1 MYIYTAHALFV
12 PARCAFVGVC
22 ICICRAKDFSRS
34 IFTRRGSRY
43 RFAEVHVHAE
53 CFSYVAR
60 AMTRVSPGRVLMRGV
75 R

>member
-1 MYIYTAHALFV
+1 MHLQ
-12 PARCAFVGVC
+12 GEG
-22 ICICRAKDFSRS
+22 FSRS

-60 AMTRVSPGRVLMRGV
+60 AMTRVSLGCVLMRGV